1 MNRREYINKLES
13 LRLDKSC
20 YRVISGGVMLLY
32 GLKDSTA
39 DIDIKVKPAYF
50 EKLKTTFDF
59 KKSSKYP
66 DLYEIDDDI
75 EVKVSDFND
84 DDTRLI
90 GNYPVESLEL
100 TLKWMLEHNRP
111 KDQQKIKIIQKYLQ
125 NNK

>member
-1 MNRREYINKLES
+1 MDRREYIKKLES
-13 LRLDKSC
+13 LRLDKNY

-32 GLKDSTA
+32 DIKDSTA
-39 DIDIKVKPAYF
+39 DIDIRVKPAYF
-50 EKLKTTFDF
+50 EKLKTKFNF

-66 DLYEIDDDI
+66 DLYEIGDNI

-100 TLKWMLEHNRP
+100 TLEWMLKHNRP
-111 KDQQKIKIIQKYLQ
+111 KDQQKIKDIQKYLQ